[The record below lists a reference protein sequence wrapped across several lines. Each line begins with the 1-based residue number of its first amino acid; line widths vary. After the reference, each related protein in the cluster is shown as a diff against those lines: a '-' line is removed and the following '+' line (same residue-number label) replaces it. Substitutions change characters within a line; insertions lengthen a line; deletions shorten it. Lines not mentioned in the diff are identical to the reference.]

1 MDTPLA
7 RAQAGL
13 GALLH
18 RLDLYDLDVRLKIDG
33 LLVSNPFADGCC
45 DDTPEPSDT
54 ITCRPRPDDGDR
66 FWFAHSWGEWIAEV
80 DHVAD
85 AALLIATRLCACGPD
100 HSAGPSRSHRLPA
113 TSKNTATRP

>member
-1 MDTPLA
+1 MHTPLA

-18 RLDLYDLDVRLKIDG
+18 RLDLYGLDVRLKIDG
-33 LLVSNPFADGCC
+33 LQVSNPFADGCC
-45 DDTPEPSDT
+45 EGNPEPSDT
-54 ITCRPRPDDGDR
+54 IACRPRPDDEGR

-85 AALLIATRLCACGPD
+85 AALLIAARLRA
-100 HSAGPSRSHRLPA
+100 R
-113 TSKNTATRP
+113 